1 MSLNTQKLHDAY
13 AILPIQFKENQQLPL
28 FAECDGSQLI
38 YGGKDVFQR
47 DYYMQQNAYQ
57 AWQKMYQTALQ
68 EGVTLQV
75 VSAYRGYL
83 YQANLILNKLNKGVA
98 LEDILKV
105 LALPGF
111 SEHHTGRALDLS
123 STETKEVLVEDFE
136 KTKAFAWL
144 IENAHKFQFYLS
156 YPRDNKAGFIYE
168 PWHWCYKLS
177 EAML

>member
-1 MSLNTQKLHDAY
+1 
-13 AILPIQFKENQQLPL
+13 
-28 FAECDGSQLI
+28 
-38 YGGKDVFQR
+38 
-47 DYYMQQNAYQ
+47 
-57 AWQKMYQTALQ
+57 LQ

-123 STETKEVLVEDFE
+123 STETKDVLVEDFE